1 MGGLIDSCKPL
12 FDRYKSEMI
21 LLGLAFLIGCV
32 SLLIFFQQK
41 NAEKLAPIITP
52 KMETRTKPEKLTI
65 TVDISGAVKAPFVY
79 TLESGARIIDILQ
92 KAGGLTE
99 DADIDFVKRSVNYAR
114 VLSDQEKI
122 YIPFISDTAEGFVVE
137 NKRMLDYTLPNTNVQ
152 TVDTSSRVNINSASV
167 LELDQIP
174 GIGPV
179 QSDAIFNARPYSTT
193 EDLVK
198 NSVIKQSVY
207 DKIKGLISVY

>member
-1 MGGLIDSCKPL
+1 
-12 FDRYKSEMI
+12 
-21 LLGLAFLIGCV
+21 
-32 SLLIFFQQK
+32 
-41 NAEKLAPIITP
+41 
-52 KMETRTKPEKLTI
+52 
-65 TVDISGAVKAPFVY
+65 
-79 TLESGARIIDILQ
+79 
-92 KAGGLTE
+92 
-99 DADIDFVKRSVNYAR
+99 
-114 VLSDQEKI
+114 
-122 YIPFISDTAEGFVVE
+122 
-137 NKRMLDYTLPNTNVQ
+137 MLDYTLPNTNVQ

>member
-99 DADIDFVKRSVNYAR
+99 DADIAFVKRSVNYAR